1 MNATQPHLTA
11 ERDRSTDAGLLDE
24 LRLDRSE
31 WQPANHEYEASR
43 KSARSWMVAGL
54 SVLVLALAATVVWL
68 LLAKP
73 KPVPAEVAA
82 AAPVVANATAGQP
95 AAPVSSDVA
104 MLDASGFVVA
114 RRKATVSAKATGKLQ
129 QLFIEVGQRVEEG
142 AIIAK
147 LDDSNARAGV
157 QQSAA
162 GVIQSTAAL
171 AAARAA
177 AEDIGPIYDSNRKQ
191 AAAGLISAQ
200 ALQTS
205 KSAYDAAQAAV
216 VVAEG
221 NLAMARGA
229 LTVAQRAE
237 DDTTVRAPFSGVI
250 VDKAAQPGEIVSPVS
265 AAGGFTRTGIGTL
278 VDMSSLE
285 VEVNVDESFIG
296 RIHPQQPASVQL
308 NAYPDW
314 EIPAFVSA
322 VVPTADRNKGTVAV
336 RIGFKTVDPRILP
349 DMAAH
354 VAFLPEH
361 SPTTPATTAN

>member
-1 MNATQPHLTA
+1 
-11 ERDRSTDAGLLDE
+11 
-24 LRLDRSE
+24 
-31 WQPANHEYEASR
+31 
-43 KSARSWMVAGL
+43 
-54 SVLVLALAATVVWL
+54 
-68 LLAKP
+68 
-73 KPVPAEVAA
+73 
-82 AAPVVANATAGQP
+82 
-95 AAPVSSDVA
+95 

-114 RRKATVSAKATGKLQ
+114 RRKATVSAKATGRLQ

-147 LDDSNARAGV
+147 LDDSNARASV
-157 QQSAA
+157 QQSEA

-265 AAGGFTRTGIGTL
+265 AAGGFTRAGIGTL

-296 RIHPQQPASVQL
+296 RIHPQQPASVKL

-314 EIPAFVSA
+314 EIPARVSA

-349 DMAAH
+349 DMAAQ
-354 VAFLPEH
+354 VSFLPEQ
-361 SPTTPATTAN
+361 SPTTPGTTAN